1 MAARTLDRTKS
12 APLWQ
17 QLQEELL
24 TRLAA
29 GEFTDQIATSS
40 SPAPRTASGV
50 TWRVGLINAL
60 QRRGGGL
67 PRACGGNLGRALTTL
82 ERATSL
88 KAAQ

>member
-29 GEFTDQIATSS
+29 GEFADQFPGEMALVEDYGVSRHTVRQALRQLRVDGVIVAERGRQPRIA
-40 SPAPRTASGV
+40 APPEIPQPMG
-50 TWRVGLINAL
+50 AL
-60 QRRGGGL
+60 
-67 PRACGGNLGRALTTL
+67 
-82 ERATSL
+82 
-88 KAAQ
+88 